1 MPKSGLT
8 FFSPASN
15 DGVFTQMITSPFYP
29 SFRRTDEG
37 VLKVSFN
44 NAYVFDYNNASKLLD
59 PISIEAEEF
68 DLAETDQKF
77 FLVELLINKVT
88 GQVKSGTIVE
98 RSEKPEAEDNIF
110 KKLPITS
117 TTNTNFN
124 HQSNPL
130 DGEVLDV
137 HDSKFRLTPNNINNS
152 ASDIYFKWLIRLA
165 DFEGEVVKQLYL
177 RDNLHLNSTKI
188 RQCGSNPNEVTDGSA
203 SDEIPLIHNDEG
215 LQPTDAHKV
224 LTEGNGV
231 LSFNSISPA
240 KVQFIDKAE
249 DNIIRMEWDK
259 ANGVIKINA
268 DATDL
273 KSLIEANAEEIIRVR
288 RMIATHAGNSALHCP
303 C

>member
-1 MPKSGLT
+1 MT

-15 DGVFTQMITSPFYP
+15 DGVFSQMLTSPFYP
-29 SFRRTDEG
+29 SFRRDDQG
-37 VLKVSFN
+37 NLKVSFN

-88 GQVKSGTIVE
+88 GEVKSGTIVE
-98 RSEKPEAEDNIF
+98 RSEQPQGEDNIF
-110 KKLPITS
+110 KKLPITT

-124 HQSNPL
+124 HPSNPL

-137 HDSKFRLTPNNINNS
+137 HNSNFRLTADSINNS
-152 ASDIYFKWLIRLA
+152 ESAIYFKWLIRLA

-177 RDNLHLNSTKI
+177 RDNLHLNFTKI

-203 SDEIPLIHNDEG
+203 SDEIPLIHNDLDGG
-215 LQPTDAHKV
+215 LQPTDTHKV
-224 LTEGNGV
+224 LAEANGV

-249 DNIIRMEWDK
+249 NNIIRMEWDK

-268 DATDL
+268 DTTAITERL
-273 KSLIEANAEEIIRVR
+273 
-288 RMIATHAGNSALHCP
+288 SALENP
-303 C
+303 ED

>member
-1 MPKSGLT
+1 MT

-15 DGVFTQMITSPFYP
+15 DGVFSQMLTSPFYP
-29 SFRRTDEG
+29 SFRRDDEG
-37 VLKVSFN
+37 TLKLSFN

-77 FLVELLINKVT
+77 FLVELLINKMT

-110 KKLPITS
+110 KKLPITT

-124 HQSNPL
+124 HPSNPL

-137 HDSKFRLTPNNINNS
+137 HNSSFKLTPANIENPT
-152 ASDIYFKWLIRLA
+152 SDIYFKWLIRLA

-177 RDNLHLNSTKI
+177 RDNLHLNFTKI
-188 RQCGSNPNEVTDGSA
+188 RQCGSDPNEVTDGSS
-203 SDEIPLIHNDEG
+203 SDEIPIIHNDVG
-215 LQPTDAHKV
+215 LLPIDSHKA

-240 KVQFIDKAE
+240 KVQFIEKDE

-259 ANGVIKINA
+259 FNGVIKINA
-268 DATDL
+268 DATEL

-288 RMIATHAGNSALHCP
+288 RMIATHQGNSSLHCP
-303 C
+303 CN

>member
-1 MPKSGLT
+1 ML
-8 FFSPASN
+8 
-15 DGVFTQMITSPFYP
+15 TSPFYP
-29 SFRRTDEG
+29 SFRRDDEG
-37 VLKVSFN
+37 TLKLSFN

-77 FLVELLINKVT
+77 FLVELLINKMT

-110 KKLPITS
+110 KKLPITT

-124 HQSNPL
+124 HPSNPL

-137 HDSKFRLTPNNINNS
+137 HNSSFKLTPANIENPT
-152 ASDIYFKWLIRLA
+152 SDIYFKWLIRLA

-177 RDNLHLNSTKI
+177 RDNLHLNFTKI
-188 RQCGSNPNEVTDGSA
+188 RQCGSDPNEVTDGSS
-203 SDEIPLIHNDEG
+203 SDEIPIIHNDVG
-215 LQPTDAHKV
+215 LLPIDSHKA

-240 KVQFIDKAE
+240 KVQFIEKDE

-259 ANGVIKINA
+259 FNGVIKINA
-268 DATDL
+268 DATEL

-288 RMIATHAGNSALHCP
+288 RMIATHQGNSSLHCP
-303 C
+303 CN